1 MKLLAVTSCPNGI
14 AHTYMAA
21 ENLQKTAD
29 KLGVQMKIETQ
40 GGIGV
45 ENELTE
51 QDIREADGI
60 IIAADRV
67 VNKDR
72 FVGKKLLVVGV
83 QDGIRKPEELIQK
96 VNSGNVPIYYSQSK
110 IVESNHQ
117 ERKQNPIYRHLM
129 NGVSFMVPFIV
140 VGGLL
145 IAIALT
151 LGGEKT
157 PGGLVIPEGSFWKT
171 IEQIGGASF
180 TFMVP
185 ILAGYI
191 AYSIADKPG
200 LVPGMIG
207 GYIAATGSFY
217 GSESGA
223 GFLGGIIAGFL
234 AGYIALGIKKLK
246 VPKAIQPIMPII
258 IIPVFTSLIVG
269 LAFVFIIGAPVAQV
283 FVSLTAWLA
292 GMQGSSSI
300 LLAFILGAMISF
312 DMGGP
317 VNKVAFLFGSAMIGE
332 GNYEIMGPIA
342 AAICIPPIGMG
353 LATFIGKGKFQ
364 DSEREMGKA
373 SFTMGLFGI
382 TEGAIPFAAQ
392 DPLRVIPSIMAGSM
406 TGAVIAMIGH
416 VGDRVAHGGPI
427 VAVLGAVDNV
437 FMFFVA
443 VIVGSIVTAVVVNVL
458 KKDVSKL
465 EKQENEQI
473 KEVSA
478 TIEVQQLERETQVR
492 GEQVDKVEIKKL
504 TDITSLELIETDLK
518 GETRDDIID
527 EMIQKLK
534 QVGALHS
541 VTEFKQAIM
550 NREKEST
557 TGIGI
562 NIAIPHGKSAAVR
575 KPSVVFG
582 IKQSGIDWNSLD
594 GTEAKLIFMIA
605 VPKGNEG
612 NEHLKILQM
621 LSRKLMDDSYRERL
635 LSVQTKAEAYKLLDE
650 IA

>member
-29 KLGVQMKIETQ
+29 KLGVQMKVETQ

-83 QDGIRKPEELIQK
+83 QDGIRKPGELIEK
-96 VNSGNVPIYYSQSK
+96 VISGDVSIYHSQSK
-110 IVESNHQ
+110 KVESNQ
-117 ERKQNPIYRHLM
+117 QKKKQNPIYRHLM

-300 LLAFILGAMISF
+300 LLALILGAMISF

-550 NREKEST
+550 NREQEST